1 MYPQENYAKGT
12 ASEIKQTE
20 LSAIHSE
27 LLDLNEK
34 TNNLLNE
41 AREKLNKIHPYHEPS
56 PINKEPGQSKPEE
69 PSLVNSLNG
78 QLRFTRENSEKL
90 VLIVRHLNSLI

>member
-1 MYPQENYAKGT
+1 MDNYAKGT
-12 ASEIKQTE
+12 SEVKQTE

-27 LLDLNEK
+27 LLDINEK

-41 AREKLNKIHPYHEPS
+41 AREKLNKIHPYYEPS
-56 PINKEPGQSKPEE
+56 PINKEAGIPSKPEE
-69 PSLVNSLNG
+69 PSLVNSLNS